1 MLKSNLANEKDI
13 FSKLTKHE
21 NLRKLRVSF
30 DSQLGHPIWWAS
42 FKPNGS
48 SKLLHNFI
56 QASYEIWNDPRVK
69 RFRQSAQIYSAL
81 KKRGKE
87 TRPFLFGISGT
98 RHFVFPL
105 IVTGKIIGYLGLSD
119 VKKDIPQETL
129 NLLTGYLQVIL
140 DNCAKAEEL
149 ERLSATIRPRAIA
162 LSTVHTVHRIINSTL
177 NLDELVSRLAHL
189 TAQVLRANRCMILL
203 SADLDKSKATLEASF
218 TANSVRKKKCLI
230 CKALVGYPKGQQKGK
245 RVPFGSGI
253 EGRVAQTA
261 GTVLRKKFITIPLID
276 DDVIGVMTIS
286 SKKDNSEFTYFDQ
299 EILTTLAEEAVIA
312 IKNAQLYEEQK
323 KVTLGTIQSLA
334 VILGTRLPHNAPSP
348 QAMLEL
354 ALKIA
359 AEMRLSE
366 EDTQALHYATL
377 LKDTAKLG
385 IPDEILRKPT
395 KLTGEEYRM
404 IREHPIKGA
413 KIVESFESLKSVVP
427 IILYSREKFDGTGY
441 PKGLKG
447 DKIPI
452 GARILC
458 VLNAFEAIIIG
469 RPYRDKSSLK
479 EAMDEITKNS
489 GTQFDPKVVEAFL
502 KIIEQFGF
510 SHFLRNEAHEK
521 RTH

>member
-1 MLKSNLANEKDI
+1 MVKSNLANEKEI
-13 FSKLTKHE
+13 FNKFVKHE

-30 DSQLGHPIWWAS
+30 DSQLGQPVWWVS
-42 FKPNGS
+42 FRPNGNA
-48 SKLLHNFI
+48 KLLHKFI
-56 QASYEIWNDPRVK
+56 QSSYEIWNDPRVK
-69 RFRQSAQIYSAL
+69 RFRHSAQIYSVL
-81 KKRGKE
+81 KKRFKE
-87 TRPFLFGISGT
+87 KRPFLFIAGGM
-98 RHFVFPL
+98 RHFCVPL
-105 IVTGKIIGYLGLSD
+105 IASDKNIGYLCLSD
-119 VKKDIPQETL
+119 VRKNMPQETC
-129 NLLTGYLQVIL
+129 NLLTGYLQVVL
-140 DNCAKAEEL
+140 DNCAKSEEL

-203 SADLDKSKATLEASF
+203 VDGIDKSRKSF
-218 TANSVRKKKCLI
+218 DDALQLNQSRKKKFLI
-230 CKALVGYPKGQQKGK
+230 CKALVGYPKGRIKEK
-245 RVPFGSGI
+245 KLPFGTGI

-261 GTVLRKKFITIPLID
+261 GTVLRKKFISIPLID
-276 DDVIGVMTIS
+276 DDVIGVMTVS
-286 SKKDNSEFTYFDQ
+286 LKKDNSPFTYFDQ

-334 VILGTRLPHNAPSP
+334 VILGTRLPDNAPSP

-359 AEMRLSE
+359 EELRLSE

-395 KLTGEEYRM
+395 KLTGEEYRL

-413 KIVESFESLKSVVP
+413 KVVQSFESLKSVVP
-427 IILYSREKFDGTGY
+427 IILYSREKYDGTGY

-447 DKIPI
+447 EKIPI
-452 GARILC
+452 GARILS

-469 RPYRDKSSLK
+469 RPYRDRSSLK
-479 EAMDEITKNS
+479 EAVDEISKNS
-489 GTQFDPKVVEAFL
+489 GTQFDPKIVEVFLRIISRFGFGHFL
-502 KIIEQFGF
+502 K
-510 SHFLRNEAHEK
+510 NEANEK
-521 RTH
+521 KR